1 MLRCLTIDPPRHDVI
16 GRRLLRKTGGWIVG
30 EIVKLLL
37 DRPKDVAFMSLDSSE
52 DIFDVSHAALV
63 VDDSEIS
70 LL

>member
-1 MLRCLTIDPPRHDVI
+1 MDPTWHDAI

-30 EIVKLLL
+30 EIVKLLR

-52 DIFDVSHAALV
+52 DVFDVSHAALV